1 MGQIWLLM
9 AGSAIFGLFMGI
21 VYVYGFKYL
30 MARPATGFPWGIVLP
45 GLVGIV
51 FFLLPLVV
59 LPKPVA
65 EKPLLLFDFY
75 LAGFFLPVL
84 VALGRVVLNRMRAK
98 RDNSR
103 V

>member
-9 AGSAIFGLFMGI
+9 AASAIGGLLNGGLFIWGFRYLQARSHIALLLRIGLPVI
-21 VYVYGFKYL
+21 VGV
-30 MARPATGFPWGIVLP
+30 W
-45 GLVGIV
+45 